1 MKPFFAYDLDEL
13 YAIHWDSEANGGS
26 DHDTTTLAANTIYG
40 DKDLSKDGGYAY
52 GLSKYL
58 PYGIYVVAEQQ
69 PHVDELKDFK
79 TGIIR
84 LISQGSNFAECVCIL

>member
-1 MKPFFAYDLDEL
+1 MKPFFAHDLDEL

-40 DKDLSKDGGYAY
+40 DADLSKDNGYAY

-58 PYGIYVVAEQQ
+58 PYGTYVVAEQQ
-69 PHVDELKDFK
+69 PMLM
-79 TGIIR
+79 
-84 LISQGSNFAECVCIL
+84 N